1 MTTDASTFIA
11 ALRGS
16 HERLRDLVEPL
27 TPEQVAGP
35 AYPSEWSIAQVLSHL
50 GSGAEIFVEIVGAVR
65 AGQPVPG
72 IEVMRPIWDVWNAKS
87 PQEQAADAIP
97 ADRRLVEL
105 LEEVQ
110 AGPDAGLTLTFIGRD
125 LDLAGLTSMRL
136 TEHTLHSWDVAVSQ
150 DPKATLAP
158 ESVALLL
165 DTVGFLV
172 GRTAKPA
179 PTPARIHV
187 GTTEPAREFLLTVG
201 ETASLESW
209 PGDGTAT
216 DAELSLPAESL
227 LRMFAGRLDE
237 DHRPASVSA
246 TGITLDDLR
255 TVFPGY

>member
-1 MTTDASTFIA
+1 
-11 ALRGS
+11 
-16 HERLRDLVEPL
+16 
-27 TPEQVAGP
+27 
-35 AYPSEWSIAQVLSHL
+35 
-50 GSGAEIFVEIVGAVR
+50 VGATR

-72 IEVMRPIWDVWNAKS
+72 IDVFRPIWDVWNAKS
-87 PQEQAADAIP
+87 PQEQATDAIP
-97 ADRRLVEL
+97 ADRSLVEL

-136 TEHTLHSWDVAVSQ
+136 AEHTLHSWDIAVTR
-150 DPKATLAP
+150 DPAAGLAP
-158 ESVALLL
+158 TAAALLI
-165 DTVGFLV
+165 DTVGFMV

-179 PTPARIHV
+179 PSPARIHV
-187 GTTEPAREFLLTVG
+187 RTTEPGREFLLTVG
-201 ETASLESW
+201 ETATLDPW

-227 LRMFAGRLDE
+227 LRLFAGRLDQ

-246 TGITLDDLR
+246 TGIELDDLR

>member
-1 MTTDASTFIA
+1 MTTDAPTWIA

-27 TPEQVAGP
+27 TPEQLTGP
-35 AYPSEWSIAQVLSHL
+35 AYPTEWSIAQVLSHL
-50 GSGAEIFVEIVGAVR
+50 GSGAEIFVEILGAAR

-72 IEVMRPIWDVWNAKS
+72 VDVMRPIWDVWNAKS
-87 PQEQAADAIP
+87 PQEQAVDAIP

-105 LEEVQ
+105 LEEIQ

-136 TEHTLHSWDVAVSQ
+136 AEHTLHSWDIAVTQ
-150 DPKATLAP
+150 DPAAGLGP
-158 ESVALLL
+158 SVPLLIE
-165 DTVGFLV
+165 TVGFMV

-187 GTTEPAREFLLTVG
+187 RTTDPDREFLLTVG
-201 ETASLESW
+201 ETASLEQW
-209 PGDGTAT
+209 PGDGTGSG
-216 DAELSLPAESL
+216 AELSLPAESL
-227 LRMFAGRLDE
+227 LRLFAGRLDK
-237 DHRPASVSA
+237 DHLPAAVSV
-246 TGITLDDLR
+246 TGIELDDLR